1 MSSHQFPDFYYEP
14 SEGIHQHIAWAS
26 NGKVLLCNDSD
37 GEYEQVFGSREEL
50 HRFVDHLMAVAD
62 EAWNEYCEASLDLSN
77 QDDIGEAGA
86 IAALDKLYANNDEGM
101 KRLADS

>member
-1 MSSHQFPDFYYEP
+1 MTHEYYAP
-14 SEGIHQHIAWAS
+14 SEGIYQHYACAK

-50 HRFVDHLMAVAD
+50 HRFVDYLMAVAD

-77 QDDIGEAGA
+77 QDEVGEAGA
-86 IAALDKLYANNDEGM
+86 IAALDDLYANNDEGM
-101 KRLADS
+101 KRLADSQ

>member
-14 SEGIHQHIAWAS
+14 SEGIYQHYACAK

-37 GEYEQVFGSREEL
+37 GEYEQVFGNREEL
-50 HRFVDHLMAVAD
+50 QRFVDHLLEVAD
-62 EAWNEYCEASLDLSN
+62 EAWNEYCKASLDLSN
-77 QDDIGEAGA
+77 QDDVGEAGA

>member
-1 MSSHQFPDFYYEP
+1 MTHEYYAP
-14 SEGIHQHIAWAS
+14 SEGIYQHYACAK

-50 HRFVDHLMAVAD
+50 HRFVDYLMAVAD

-77 QDDIGEAGA
+77 QDEVGEAGA
-86 IAALDKLYANNDEGM
+86 IAALDDLYANNDEGM